1 MSAEASSESSICRA
15 GDRCCSGMCE
25 WTDCRPLP
33 ILTTDLE
40 PHLSLPQTS
49 CESLLPRPAEPS
61 TSKQPLLPSERF
73 QFSSEE
79 NLLELAKGFT
89 PANTRSSTKW
99 ALNVFELWKQ
109 ARNTHHPEDPVPQDL
124 LVTCDPS
131 LLNTHLSKFAVEA
144 RKANGEIYP
153 PSTIHQLLCGLLR
166 HMRETVPGCPNFL
179 NKQDSHFC
187 HLHGT
192 LDALFHKLHS
202 NGIGVQVRHTE
213 IITKAEEDKLWD
225 SGVMGVSTPRSLQNA
240 AFFVVG
246 KMFSLRGGVEHRNLK
261 LSQLTRN
268 HDPDHYIY
276 QENVSKTNSGSFYI
290 YI

>member
-1 MSAEASSESSICRA
+1 MV
-15 GDRCCSGMCE
+15 
-25 WTDCRPLP
+25 PV
-33 ILTTDLE
+33 
-40 PHLSLPQTS
+40 
-49 CESLLPRPAEPS
+49 
-61 TSKQPLLPSERF
+61 
-73 QFSSEE
+73 SSEE

-144 RKANGEIYP
+144 KKANGEIYP
-153 PSTIHQLLCGLLR
+153 PSTIHQLLCGLLW
-166 HMRETVPGCPNFL
+166 HMRETVQGCPNFL
-179 NKQDSHFC
+179 NKQDSHFR

-192 LDALFHKLHS
+192 LNALFHKLHS
-202 NGIGVQVRHTE
+202 NGIGVQVRHTD

-276 QENVSKTNSGSFYI
+276 QENVSKTNNGSFKKLRIKGKVVSI
-290 YI
+290 YASPHLGERCPVYVLDTY